1 MLNLIFLLILIFTNI
16 LIAVEQ
22 SKMRRIK
29 NVGLEQL
36 FENSFLYLHDLIYLN
51 WSKLHSNNLTDY
63 VSAYSICA

>member
-29 NVGLEQL
+29 TVSLEQL